1 MAKNLI
7 LNALVDNLGTYVED
21 LKKEHLKLSLST
33 GQSRPRH
40 RVDDGLHTDSVLTE
54 HYRMRCIVTFIADEN
69 TCTRQ
74 CLSIACCGGDC

>member
-33 GQSRPRH
+33 GQS
-40 RVDDGLHTDSVLTE
+40 VVIWSTMYYYT
-54 HYRMRCIVTFIADEN
+54 
-69 TCTRQ
+69 Q
-74 CLSIACCGGDC
+74 

>member
-33 GQSRPRH
+33 GLSVNQTRPRH
-40 RVDDGLHTDSVLTE
+40 PPIHASHHRG
-54 HYRMRCIVTFIADEN
+54 
-69 TCTRQ
+69 
-74 CLSIACCGGDC
+74 SIIHREYC